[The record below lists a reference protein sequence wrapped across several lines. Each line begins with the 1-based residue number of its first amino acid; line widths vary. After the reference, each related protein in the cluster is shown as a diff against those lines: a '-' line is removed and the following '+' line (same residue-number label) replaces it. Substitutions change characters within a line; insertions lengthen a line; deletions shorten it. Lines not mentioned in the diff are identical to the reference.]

1 MSLKNDNRLSVA
13 VAPVSFSRNE
23 ALRRSLS
30 CHFRDVA
37 FNTEGRL
44 EGGRLVQFLKGHT
57 AAIIGMERISEEL
70 LEELP
75 HLRVISKY
83 GVGLDN
89 IDRALLE
96 KCGIHLG
103 YSAGTNAQSVAELT
117 LCFMLSLMRRVFQCA
132 ENMRAGSW
140 RKDEGRQL
148 FEKTVGIIGCG
159 NIGKAVV
166 RLLQPFRCR
175 IMVNDILAYDDFYRE
190 YRVETGSFERVMR
203 ESDIVSLHVPLT
215 DLTRHMVNARSLALM
230 KKEAMLV
237 NTSRGDVVN
246 LVDLKQVLSSGRIS
260 GAALDVFNPEPF
272 EDRELL
278 QLRNLIATP
287 HVGGTADEAVLAMGN
302 CAIKHLVEYF
312 SVNGLSA

>member
-1 MSLKNDNRLSVA
+1 MSLNNDNRLSVA
-13 VAPVSFSRNE
+13 VAPVSFSCNE
-23 ALRRSLS
+23 ALKNAISR
-30 CHFRDVA
+30 HFSDVA

-44 EGGRLVQFLKGHT
+44 EGKRLAQFLKGHA
-57 AAIIGMERISEEL
+57 AAIIGMEKISADI

-75 HLRVISKY
+75 RLRVISKY

-89 IDRALLE
+89 IDGALLE
-96 KCGIHLG
+96 KHGIHLA

-117 LCFMLSLMRRVFQCA
+117 LCFMLSLVRRVFQCA
-132 ENMRAGSW
+132 DNMRAGLW
-140 RKDEGRQL
+140 CKDGGRQL
-148 FEKTVGIIGCG
+148 FEKTVGIVGCG

-166 RLLQPFRCR
+166 RLLQPFNCR
-175 IMVNDILAYDDFYRE
+175 IVVNDIMAYDDFYRE
-190 YRVETGSFERVMR
+190 YRVETGSFERVMQ
-203 ESDIVSLHVPLT
+203 ESDIISLHVPLT
-215 DLTRHMVNARSLALM
+215 ELTRHMINDRSLAMM
-230 KKEAMLV
+230 KKNAMLV

-246 LVDLKQVLSSGRIS
+246 LADLKRVLSSGRIS

-287 HVGGTADEAVLAMGN
+287 HVGGTAEEAVLAMGN

-312 SVNGLSA
+312 SVSGFGA